1 MRRPVLDPRNIED
14 LRREVARLARAYTPE
29 WRFERSG
36 DDPGAALAELF
47 CTMFHESVERLN
59 AMPWKLYYEF
69 LNQIGFRELPPVPAS
84 GVMLFSPSDTVEE
97 PVTVPMGTQVF
108 TPDEE
113 GENVVYE
120 TQWTIQATPARL
132 LDVYFTDPASDRID
146 LLDPNLPMPFF
157 TPSGTPLQR
166 HRMELGQ
173 ERALR
178 LDCPASIT
186 LEFLDEA
193 GRPAPG
199 CVKALSDGDLRWS
212 YRHGGEWLPFDD
224 VRLEDAALTLEK
236 RTSLPL
242 EANGEGRLTI
252 RCAGSPRQTLRL
264 ERLLISSAPLAPC
277 PAQSLFS
284 GDTPIGPEA
293 GGLCFGRQIAPYSL
307 FCLRSDTVLSK
318 RGARVKLT
326 LALTP
331 VVWEPD
337 PAGDGIR
344 YDRHIIDKQD
354 VTAEKPDEAFVSGV
368 LWEYFNGLG
377 WRRLEVSGDK
387 NPFSCRKSGPFHTFF
402 TVPEDLEPTEV
413 NAEEGFY
420 IRARVTEV
428 ENRFSRFARWI
439 LPFAKGA
446 DFQWRYEEG
455 VQPDWI
461 RVENHG
467 ASTEIPDAGRRDR
480 LGLTALDPMP
490 PGPQAM
496 YFRFDRS
503 PHASPLS
510 LRFEITGGKGLDE
523 SPHWERWDGRQFT
536 PFPCIDQTGRLGR
549 SGCLQLF
556 LNEPLPRTDF
566 FGRNGCWLRL
576 RRFSAQTGLSPVAG
590 GIQPNAVTAVQCQRE
605 PEQFFD
611 TGVYEA
617 GKTVRLLSGPV
628 QNCRV
633 WVDERL
639 SAAELETFGRE
650 CPERL
655 QLEWEG
661 QELAH
666 CWVRWEPVED
676 LLLAGDTARVYALDP
691 YERTISFGDGRHG
704 RVPPA
709 GNRGIRVQYASGGGP
724 RGNQPSVNALLGGL
738 PLIAD
743 VRNVTP
749 MSGGTGGMAREWIET
764 RGNRILRTRGRAA
777 GCRDYEDL
785 VLQAFSQ
792 VRHVRCFS
800 GVDEAGRRAP
810 GHVTVV
816 LRGFG
821 ADEETGELCGRVRDY
836 LGKRCSCCLMEEGRL
851 HVRPAVVLTIHT
863 QTTVTVER
871 PELAADTQRE
881 ISRRLR
887 QCVQETWQPR
897 PIGEQIRLDEIWQTV
912 RQTPNVGA
920 ITRILAEAAF
930 RQDGADRLAP
940 LEEDVRFPFG
950 VVESGVHRVRI
961 R

>member
-1 MRRPVLDPRNIED
+1 MSRPVLDPRSAED
-14 LRREVARLARAYTPE
+14 LRREVARLSRAYTPE
-29 WRFERSG
+29 WRFEQSG

-47 CTMFHESVERLN
+47 CAMFHESVERLN
-59 AMPWKLYYEF
+59 AAPRKLYYEF
-69 LNQIGFRELPPVPAS
+69 LNQIGFREPPPVPAS
-84 GVMLFSPSDTVEE
+84 GVMQFSPSDTVEE

-108 TPDEE
+108 TPDET

-132 LDVYFTDPASDRID
+132 LEVYFADPASDRID
-146 LLDPNLPMPFF
+146 LLDPARPMPFF
-157 TPSGTPLQR
+157 TPAGTPLQR
-166 HRMELGQ
+166 HGMELGQ

-186 LEFLDEA
+186 LEFQDGA
-193 GRPAPG
+193 GRPDPG
-199 CVKALSDGDLRWS
+199 CAGALSGGELQWF
-212 YRHGGEWLPFDD
+212 YRHGGAWLPFDEA
-224 VRLEDAALTLEK
+224 RWADAALTLEK
-236 RTSLPL
+236 RTALPL
-242 EANGEGRLTI
+242 EENEEGRLSI
-252 RCAGSPRQTLRL
+252 RCAGSPRRALRL

-284 GDTPIGPEA
+284 GDTPIAPED

-307 FCLRSDTVLSK
+307 FYLRGDTALSK
-318 RGARVKLT
+318 RGARVELT
-326 LALTP
+326 LALAP
-331 VVWEPD
+331 VVLEPE

-344 YDRHIIDKQD
+344 YDRHIIDKRG
-354 VTAEKPDEAFVSGV
+354 AAAAKPDEAFVSGV

-387 NPFSCRKSGPFHTFF
+387 NPFSCRESGPFHTVFS
-402 TVPEDLEPTEV
+402 VPEDLEPAEV

-428 ENRFSRFARWI
+428 ENQFSRFARWL
-439 LPFAKGA
+439 LPFVKGA
-446 DFQWRYEEG
+446 DFRWRYEKG
-455 VQPDWI
+455 VPPDWL

-467 ASTEIPDAGRRDR
+467 ASSELPDAARRAR
-480 LGLTALDPMP
+480 LGLTALEPMS
-490 PGPQAM
+490 PGPPAM

-503 PHASPLS
+503 PHAAPLS
-510 LRFEITGGKGLDE
+510 LRFEITGGKGLEE
-523 SPHWERWDGRQFT
+523 SPRWERWDGKQFA
-536 PFPCIDQTGRLGR
+536 PAPCIDQTGRLRR
-549 SGCLQLF
+549 SGCVQLF
-556 LNEPLPRTDF
+556 LYEPLPRADF

-576 RRFSAQTGLSPVAG
+576 CRSAVRPGPAPVVGGLR
-590 GIQPNAVTAVQCQRE
+590 PNAVTAAQLQRE

-628 QNCRV
+628 QDCQV

-639 SAAELETFGRE
+639 GAEELEAFRRE
-650 CPERL
+650 GPERL
-655 QLEWEG
+655 QLDWEG
-661 QELAH
+661 QELAR
-666 CWVRWEPVED
+666 CWVRWEPVGD
-676 LLLAGDTARVYALDP
+676 LFLAGDAERVYALDP
-691 YERTISFGDGRHG
+691 YERRITFGDGRHG

-709 GNRGIRVQYASGGGP
+709 GNRNIRVRYASGGGP
-724 RGNQPSVNALLGGL
+724 RGNQPSVRALLGGL

-743 VRNVTP
+743 VRNITP
-749 MSGGTGGMAREWIET
+749 MSGGTGRMERERIEA

-777 GCRDYEDL
+777 GRRDYEDL
-785 VLQAFSQ
+785 VLQAFPQ

-800 GVDEAGRRAP
+800 GVDETGRRAP

-816 LRGFG
+816 LCGFG
-821 ADEETGELCGRVRDY
+821 ADEETGELCERVRDY
-836 LGKRCSCCLMEEGRL
+836 LAGRCSCCLTEEGRL

-881 ISRRLR
+881 LGRRLR
-887 QCVQETWQPR
+887 QCVQEVWKLR
-897 PIGEQIRLDEIWQTV
+897 PIGAQIRLDDIRRTV
-912 RQTPNVGA
+912 RRTPNVDG
-920 ITRILAEAAF
+920 IVQILAEAAF

-940 LEEDVRFPFG
+940 LEEEVSFPFS
-950 VVESGVHRVRI
+950 VVESGEHRVRI